1 MTHRQQHDLPGFLLG
16 ALDHDEHERVEQAIE
31 DDPALHDRAL
41 GAKKSLRKLG
51 LDCRPDHET
60 PPTGLAA
67 RTCRWVFA
75 AVDHAVDHAAATVK
89 LAESTP
95 AELDLRS
102 RSSAMDFSV
111 AVASLLVA
119 AAVFFPALQNSQFQ
133 AGVTACQMKLKDV
146 GFALHQYS
154 DQQPDKSFP
163 RVEVRG
169 NRAAAGVY
177 APLLVSNQLIENRRA
192 FVCPN
197 SALAK
202 MLDGWDLPTLEEL
215 DEAVGDAVEK
225 LQTRMGGSF
234 GYSLGHVED
243 RKYVA
248 PVNRNRE
255 FFALL
260 GDMPSDNNPH
270 RFSDNHGGKGQ
281 NVFFEGGR
289 VQFVS
294 KQTLAQ
300 SPMDDPFYNRQGLV
314 AAGLDPNDAVLGGSA
329 ARPVTQDLLP
339 MIDME

>member
-1 MTHRQQHDLPGFLLG
+1 MTQRDKHDLLGFLLG
-16 ALDHDEHERVEQAIE
+16 ALDHDAHERVEQAIE
-31 DDPALHDRAL
+31 EDKTVHDRAL
-41 GAKKSLRKLG
+41 GAKKSLRRMG
-51 LDCRPDHET
+51 LDCRPDHDA
-60 PPTGLAA
+60 PPPGLAQ

-75 AVDHAVDHAAATVK
+75 SLDSAEQVK
-89 LAESTP
+89 LAETAP

-102 RSSAMDFSV
+102 RSSAVDFSV

-119 AAVFFPALQNSQFQ
+119 AAVFFPALQNSHFQ
-133 AGVTACQMKLKDV
+133 AGVTACQLKLKDV

-177 APLLVSNQLIENRRA
+177 APVLVSNQLVEDRKA
-192 FVCPN
+192 FICPQ

-202 MLDGWDLPTLEEL
+202 MLDRWDLPTLEEL
-215 DEAVGDAVEK
+215 DDAVGDAVEK
-225 LQTRMGGSF
+225 IQLRMGGSF
-234 GYSLGHVED
+234 GYNLGHVED
-243 RKYVA
+243 RKYVP

-260 GDMPSDNNPH
+260 GDMPNDNAPH
-270 RFSDNHGGKGQ
+270 RFSENHGGKGQ
-281 NVFFEGGR
+281 NVFFEDGH

-300 SPMDDPFYNRQGLV
+300 SPMDDPFFNRQGLV